1 MWSTACRKSD
11 PKFVTFSIKSRCLQ
25 YRHSDSVSEPAYKT
39 VSLLYASYVRELP
52 LVHEALLDCLTP
64 GQALAAP
71 SEMLSGMRSC
81 VQGDAVSRNR
91 CLGFT

>member
-1 MWSTACRKSD
+1 MLVPRRKSD
-11 PKFVTFSIKSRCLQ
+11 PKYVTFSIKSRCLQ

-52 LVHEALLDCLTP
+52 PVHEALFDCLSP

-71 SEMLSGMRSC
+71 SELLSGTAP
-81 VQGDAVSRNR
+81 AVRVSAH
-91 CLGFT
+91 